1 MVGVK
6 EVMHMY
12 TLELNVN
19 GRARKAEVGPYT
31 TLLEVLRDHLHIT
44 SPKVGCNTG
53 DCGTCSV
60 ILDGKLIKSCLTNAV
75 AAQGKSV
82 VTVEGLAEPGQLHP
96 LQEAFHELY
105 AAQCG
110 FCTPGMLLAA
120 KALLDENP
128 HPTRQEV
135 KAGLAGNL
143 CRCTGYVKIIDAVI
157 AAAEEMA
164 GVQLEEGA

>member
-1 MVGVK
+1 
-6 EVMHMY
+6 MY
-12 TLELNVN
+12 TLELKVN
-19 GRARKAEVGPYT
+19 GRAYKAEVGPYT

-60 ILDGKLIKSCLTNAV
+60 ILDGKLIKSCVANAM
-75 AAQGKSV
+75 AAQGKDV
-82 VTVEGLAEPGQLHP
+82 LTVEGLAKPGELHP
-96 LQEAFHELY
+96 LQKAFQEYY

-135 KAGLAGNL
+135 KAALAGNL
-143 CRCTGYVKIIDAVI
+143 CRCTGYVKIIDAVL
-157 AAAEEMA
+157 AAADEMA
-164 GVQLEEGA
+164 KA

>member
-12 TLELNVN
+12 TLELKVN
-19 GRARKAEVGPYT
+19 GRTYKAEVGPYT

-60 ILDGKLIKSCLTNAV
+60 ILDGKLIKSCVTNAA

-82 VTVEGLAEPGQLHP
+82 LTVEGLAEPGTLHP
-96 LQEAFHELY
+96 LQQAFQEYY

-135 KAGLAGNL
+135 KAALAGNL
-143 CRCTGYVKIIDAVI
+143 CRCTGYVKIVDAVL
-157 AAAEEMA
+157 AAADEMA
-164 GVQLEEGA
+164 QA

>member
-1 MVGVK
+1 
-6 EVMHMY
+6 MY
-12 TLELNVN
+12 TLELKVN
-19 GRARKAEVGPYT
+19 GRAYKAEVNAYT
-31 TLLEVLRDHLHIT
+31 TLLDVLRDHLHIT

-60 ILDGKLIKSCLTNAV
+60 ILDGKLVKSCVTHALV
-75 AAQGKSV
+75 AQGKEV
-82 VTVEGLAEPGQLHP
+82 LTVEGLAKPGELHP
-96 LQEAFHELY
+96 LQKAFQDDY

-143 CRCTGYVKIIDAVI
+143 CRCTGYVKIIDAVL
-157 AAAEEMA
+157 AAADEMSKS
-164 GVQLEEGA
+164 